1 MDTALTTTAS
11 ALPTLA
17 FSPEQVDLIKRTIC
31 KGSTDDELQLF
42 VGQAKR
48 TGLDP
53 FARQIYA
60 VKRWDSRERREV
72 MAIQVGID
80 GFRLVASRTGN
91 YAGQVGPFWCGH
103 DGEWKDVWLEVGY
116 PRACKVGVL
125 HRDFKEPLWAVA
137 RWESYAQ
144 TTKDGTV
151 TSMWSKL
158 PDVMLAKVA
167 ESLALRKA
175 FPQDLSG
182 LYTDAE
188 MAQADRP
195 EREQTA
201 HLPSAP
207 TPTIVAPVVAPKPA
221 PAAQEIEIDSKAL
234 FARLAKCG
242 WTRAELAQY
251 AEAAWGVKSARE
263 LPPVIL
269 GLFVRIAETS
279 PFSTAWAEVAPPT
292 DEAFSADDLPL

>member
-1 MDTALTTTAS
+1 METALTTTAAS
-11 ALPTLA
+11 LPTLS
-17 FSPEQVDLIKRTIC
+17 FSVDQIDLIKRTIC
-31 KGSTDDELQLF
+31 KNSTDDELQLF

-80 GFRLVASRTGN
+80 GFRLVASRTGK

-144 TTKDGTV
+144 TTKDGSV
-151 TSMWSKL
+151 TTMWAKL

-188 MAQADRP
+188 MAQADRV
-195 EREQTA
+195 EQI
-201 HLPSAP
+201 PSPTSPIPPIAP
-207 TPTIVAPVVAPKPA
+207 ANAKPKPIAPVPA
-221 PAAQEIEIDSKAL
+221 SDDAKAL

-242 WTRAELAQY
+242 WKREELAQY
-251 AEAAWGVKSARE
+251 ADVVWGVKSARE
-263 LPPVIL
+263 LSSEALRLLVETAESSSFADAYAAELPVAD
-269 GLFVRIAETS
+269 FAE
-279 PFSTAWAEVAPPT
+279 FAE
-292 DEAFSADDLPL
+292 EDLPV

>member
-80 GFRLVASRTGN
+80 GFRLIASRTGK
-91 YAGQVGPFWCGH
+91 YAGQVGPYWCGH

-125 HRDFKEPLWAVA
+125 HRDFREPLWAVA

-188 MAQADRP
+188 MAQADRV
-195 EREQTA
+195 ERE
-201 HLPSAP
+201 PSP
-207 TPTIVAPVVAPKPA
+207 VAPASPVSASKPVVTPKAAPVSA
-221 PAAQEIEIDSKAL
+221 NDSKTL

-263 LPPVIL
+263 LPL
-269 GLFVRIAETS
+269 EALELFAGVAES
-279 PFSTAWAEVAPPT
+279 VPFATAWAEVAPPA
-292 DEAFSADDLPL
+292 DDAFSVDD